1 MAIELVQELIPESAH
16 DSLPRRRQF
25 SLIHGERSTTVAEK
39 NHFAAIMIGAVVFN
53 LLLLLLINTLMT
65 KDAFVLERLKQQS
78 ANIQDE
84 RDAVL
89 RQVSALNSPDHLATA
104 AQKLGMVPVGTIT
117 YLTLDNS
124 GNKSVKR

>member
-1 MAIELVQELIPESAH
+1 MAFELIPESLTGA
-16 DSLPRRRQF
+16 LPIRQKL
-25 SLIHGERSTTVAEK
+25 SVIQGERRSTPATVAKK
-39 NHFAAIMIGAVVFN
+39 NHFTAILIGAVIFN

-84 RDAVL
+84 RDALL
-89 RQVSALNSPDHLATA
+89 REVSALNSPDHLSAT
-104 AQKLGMVPVGTIT
+104 AQKLGMVPVGNIT

-124 GNKSVKR
+124 GDRSVKR